1 MIKNITFIIIALLAF
16 AGNSVLCRLALGE
29 QTIDAASFTSIR
41 LLSGAIF
48 LLILVRVKDNTTV
61 SIKKGSWSSA
71 LSLFLYAAMFSF
83 AYISLDTGTG
93 ALILFGFVQLTMII
107 YSFIKGKKL
116 ILVEW
121 LGLGI
126 AFSGLLVLLLPG
138 AAAPSLTGFTL
149 MAISGIAWAAYTIEG
164 RESKTPLQDTATNFL
179 KTLPIVALMVLITA
193 QQAQLSYQGIILAVI
208 SGAITSGL
216 GYAIWYAVLKNITV
230 IQASTSQLLVP
241 IIASIFG
248 IVFAD
253 EVVTNKLLIASLL
266 VLGGILVLTIG
277 KQLHHKNKQN

>member
-29 QTIDAASFTSIR
+29 QAIDAASFTSIR

-48 LLILVRVKDNTTV
+48 LLILVRVKNSTT
-61 SIKKGSWSSA
+61 INLKKGSWSSA
-71 LSLFLYAAMFSF
+71 LSLFLYAATFSF

-121 LGLGI
+121 LGLI
-126 AFSGLLVLLLPG
+126 VAFSGLLVLLLPG
-138 AAAPSLTGFTL
+138 ASAPSLTGFTL

-164 RESKTPLQDTATNFL
+164 RDSKTPLQDTATNFL

-216 GYAIWYAVLKNITV
+216 GYAIWYAILKEITV

-241 IIASIFG
+241 IIASILG
-248 IVFAD
+248 IVLAD

-266 VLGGILVLTIG
+266 VLGGILALTIG